1 MVQSRTHNCGELRL
15 ADAGKDVTVVG
26 WYDDV
31 EITIGP
37 LTEEDAQVVRDM
49 VYNATTEATYDEQL
63 MNIITEEAEYYFNGE
78 KSAQEI
84 AGIIQSRAQLY
95 IDENR

>member
-1 MVQSRTHNCGELRL
+1 MKKQDDNDS
-15 ADAGKDVTVVG
+15 VVSTW

-49 VYNATTEATYDEQL
+49 VYNATTEAAYDEQL

>member
-1 MVQSRTHNCGELRL
+1 
-15 ADAGKDVTVVG
+15 
-26 WYDDV
+26 
-31 EITIGP
+31 
-37 LTEEDAQVVRDM
+37 M

-63 MNIITEEAEYYFNGE
+63 MNIITEDAEYYFNGE

>member
-1 MVQSRTHNCGELRL
+1 MKKQDDNDSVANSTW
-15 ADAGKDVTVVG
+15 

-31 EITIGP
+31 EITVGP
-37 LTEEDAQVVRDM
+37 LTEEDAQAVRDM
-49 VYNATTEATYDEQL
+49 VYNATTEAAYDQQL